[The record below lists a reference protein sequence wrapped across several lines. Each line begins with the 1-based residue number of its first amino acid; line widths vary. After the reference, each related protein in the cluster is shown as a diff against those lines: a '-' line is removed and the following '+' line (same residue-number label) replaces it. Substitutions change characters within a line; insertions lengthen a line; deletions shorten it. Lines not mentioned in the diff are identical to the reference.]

1 MNDDV
6 VVDVRRVFFQNE
18 KNVVRLIEPTE
29 QLV

>member
-6 VVDVRRVFFQNE
+6 VVDVSRVFFRDE
-18 KNVVRLIEPTE
+18 KNVVFLTEPTE